1 MIDIHSHILPGL
13 DDGPKELS
21 QTIEMCRLAEADGIR
36 TIVATPHTLNGVYQ
50 NEKGRILKE
59 IQDLSQMLDR
69 EGINIKILP
78 GTDTHVHPEILKH
91 IMNGYAMTL
100 NDTGRYIMLEFPDYF
115 VFQNISKL
123 LTLLISNGMIPI
135 ISHPERNK
143 QMMRKIGI
151 LKEMIAMGALCQITA
166 MSITGGFG
174 RQVKKAAEKMIKEN
188 LVRVI
193 ASDSHS
199 PNHRPPVLSPAV
211 DRVRK
216 WIGAEK
222 ALEMVTTIPEA
233 IINGRR
239 T

>member
-1 MIDIHSHILPGL
+1 
-13 DDGPKELS
+13 
-21 QTIEMCRLAEADGIR
+21 
-36 TIVATPHTLNGVYQ
+36 
-50 NEKGRILKE
+50 
-59 IQDLSQMLDR
+59 MLDR

-115 VFQNISKL
+115 VFQHIKKL

-135 ISHPERNK
+135 ISHPERNR

-174 RQVKKAAEKMIKEN
+174 RQVKKAAEKLFM
-188 LVRVI
+188 
-193 ASDSHS
+193 
-199 PNHRPPVLSPAV
+199 P
-211 DRVRK
+211 
-216 WIGAEK
+216 
-222 ALEMVTTIPEA
+222 
-233 IINGRR
+233 
-239 T
+239 